1 MSNMWDERHDKG
13 FGMFKIPADSN
24 MLVISRKEG
33 TNWFKVLDIGTNAT
47 GWLEMNDQLGIY
59 LYCQHP

>member
-1 MSNMWDERHDKG
+1 
-13 FGMFKIPADSN
+13 